1 MDKLKTYTYC
11 IPSKINSKGEA
22 PIRVRISVNGEFI
35 NLSTGLYINKDFW
48 DKKKAKVKSK
58 HPKAS
63 HLNKQIRELEEQIYK
78 IWEDLKYQGELI
90 SVQRVKE
97 LLRNKSKI
105 KMGLIQLIDFQIDY
119 IKQRLDKQYSLSTLK
134 QFGTLK
140 NKIEKFLSIKYAC
153 NDLDIEKLNYEFIT
167 RFEAYLTSVDKNSMN
182 TTSKYVTRLRTVIN
196 VAIKNQWLK
205 VDPFAKYKGKN
216 APSNRQFL
224 TSEELARI
232 EKLDLTESLKLE
244 MVRDTFMFMSYT
256 GLSYC
261 DMESL
266 KKDNIV
272 IGINGMEFL
281 TIERGKT
288 KQRCTIP
295 LFEKSKHLITKYQ
308 AHPICLNKNR
318 LFPVISNQ
326 KTNFYLKEIGEKAGV
341 SKPLTCH
348 IARHSFATIS
358 LENQVPMET
367 LSKVLG
373 HSSIRTT
380 QIYGKI
386 TNTKI
391 EFDYQNM
398 ANMFGKSSTNEII
411 YPQKAI

>member
-1 MDKLKTYTYC
+1 MDKINTYIYF
-11 IPSKINSKGEA
+11 IQSKANSKGKA
-22 PIRVRISVNGEFI
+22 PIRIRLTINNKSV
-35 NLSTGLYINKDFW
+35 NLSTGIYIKEDFW
-48 DKKKAKVKSK
+48 DRKKARVKTK

-63 HLNKQIRELEEQIYK
+63 YLNKQIREFEEQIFK
-78 IWEDLKYQGELI
+78 IWEDLKYQGESI
-90 SVQRVKE
+90 SVQRVKD

-105 KMGLIQLIDFQIDY
+105 KMGLIQLIDFHLDY
-119 IKQRLDKQYSLSTLK
+119 IKQRLHKQYSLSTLK

-153 NDLDIEKLNYEFIT
+153 TDFDIEKLNYEFIT
-167 RFEAYLTSVDKNSMN
+167 RFEAYLTSADKNSIN

-196 VAIKNQWLK
+196 VALKNQWLK

-216 APSNRQFL
+216 EPSNRKFL
-224 TSEELARI
+224 TSEELFRI
-232 EKLDLTESLKLE
+232 ENLDLSESPRLE
-244 MVRDTFMFMSYT
+244 MVRDIFMFMCYT

-266 KKDNIV
+266 KEDNV
-272 IGINGMEFL
+272 LIGISGKQFL

-295 LFEKSKHLITKYQ
+295 LFEKSKLLITKYQ
-308 AHPICLNKNR
+308 ANPICLNKNR
-318 LFPVISNQ
+318 LFPMISNQ
-326 KTNFYLKEIGEKAGV
+326 KTNFYLKEIGAKTEV

-358 LENQVPMET
+358 LENHVPIET

-391 EFDYQNM
+391 EFDYQDM